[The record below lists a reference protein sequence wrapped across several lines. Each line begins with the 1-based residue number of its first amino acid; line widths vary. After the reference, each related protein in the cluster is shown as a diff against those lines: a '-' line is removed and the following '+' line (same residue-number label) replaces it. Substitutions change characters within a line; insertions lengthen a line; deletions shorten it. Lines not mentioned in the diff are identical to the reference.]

1 MKLSLRGIVFSALMA
16 AILVLFGYISIPIGF
31 SPVPITLQTLAVML
45 AGGLL
50 GPLYGFL
57 SVTMVVL
64 LTALG
69 FPLLHGT
76 GGLAVL
82 LGPTGG
88 YVMMW
93 PISALLIGLLLA
105 RINIK
110 GVTGFILAFV
120 VFELFGS
127 LLVYVSGVP
136 WLAYAYKM
144 DLPEAMIQGFYPYI
158 IGDLIKAVFAA
169 IIIAPVRMVFPPQRL
184 TGNMHSTVVKVDS

>member
-16 AILVLFGYISIPIGF
+16 AILVIFGYISIPIGF

-57 SVTMVVL
+57 SIAMVVI
-64 LTALG
+64 LTAIG
-69 FPLLHGT
+69 FPLLHGA

-93 PISALLIGLLLA
+93 PFSALIIGLLLSK
-105 RINIK
+105 IK
-110 GVTGFILAFV
+110 LNGFVGYFLAFI
-120 VFELFGS
+120 VFEVFGS
-127 LLVYVSGVP
+127 MLIYVSGVP

-144 DLPEAMIQGFYPYI
+144 SLPEAMIQGFYPYI
-158 IGDLIKAVFAA
+158 IGDLIKALFAA

-184 TGNMHSTVVKVDS
+184 TGNMNSTVVRADS

>member
-16 AILVLFGYISIPIGF
+16 AILVIFGYISIPLGF

-57 SVTMVVL
+57 SITLVVL

-76 GGLAVL
+76 GGLGVL

-88 YVMMW
+88 YVIMW
-93 PISALLIGLLLA
+93 PFAALLMGLFLSKVQI
-105 RINIK
+105 RGFK
-110 GVTGFILAFV
+110 GFLVAFIII
-120 VFELFGS
+120 ELFGS
-127 LLVYVSGVP
+127 LLVYVTGVP
-136 WLAYAYKM
+136 WLAYRFSM
-144 DLPEAMIQGFYPYI
+144 SLSDAMIQGFYPYI
-158 IGDLIKAVFAA
+158 IGDLVKAVFAT
-169 IIIAPVRMVFPPQRL
+169 IIIAPVRVVYPPSRL
-184 TGNMHSTVVKVDS
+184 TGHMHSNVVKASE

>member
-82 LGPTGG
+82 FGPTGG

-93 PISALLIGLLLA
+93 PFSALLIGLLLA

-110 GVTGFILAFV
+110 GVTGFILAFA

-127 LLVYVSGVP
+127 LLVYVSGS
-136 WLAYAYKM
+136 LG
-144 DLPEAMIQGFYPYI
+144 LPM
-158 IGDLIKAVFAA
+158 
-169 IIIAPVRMVFPPQRL
+169 L
-184 TGNMHSTVVKVDS
+184 TKWTYLRP

>member
-110 GVTGFILAFV
+110 GVTGFMLAFV

-169 IIIAPVRMVFPPQRL
+169 IIIAPVRIVFPPQRL
-184 TGNMHSTVVKVDS
+184 TGNMHSTVIKADS

>member
-93 PISALLIGLLLA
+93 PFSALLIGLLLA

-144 DLPEAMIQGFYPYI
+144 DIPEAMIQGFYPYI

-184 TGNMHSTVVKVDS
+184 TGNMHSTVLKADS

>member
-45 AGGLL
+45 SGGLL

-76 GGLAVL
+76 
-82 LGPTGG
+82 
-88 YVMMW
+88 
-93 PISALLIGLLLA
+93 
-105 RINIK
+105 
-110 GVTGFILAFV
+110 
-120 VFELFGS
+120 
-127 LLVYVSGVP
+127 
-136 WLAYAYKM
+136 
-144 DLPEAMIQGFYPYI
+144 
-158 IGDLIKAVFAA
+158 
-169 IIIAPVRMVFPPQRL
+169 
-184 TGNMHSTVVKVDS
+184 

>member
-64 LTALG
+64 LTSLG

-110 GVTGFILAFV
+110 GVTGFILAFII
-120 VFELFGS
+120 FELFGS

-184 TGNMHSTVVKVDS
+184 TGNMHSTVIKADS

>member
-57 SVTMVVL
+57 SIALVVV

-88 YVMMW
+88 YVVIW
-93 PISALLIGLLLA
+93 PLSALLIGLFLSKV
-105 RINIK
+105 RIQGFK
-110 GVTGFILAFV
+110 GFIFAFIII
-120 VFELFGS
+120 ELFGS
-127 LLVYVSGVP
+127 LLNYVSGVP

-144 DLPEAMIQGFYPYI
+144 SLPEAMIQGFYPYI
-158 IGDLIKAVFAA
+158 IGDVIKAVFAT

-184 TGNMHSTVVKVDS
+184 TGNMHSTVVKIDS

>member
-1 MKLSLRGIVFSALMA
+1 MKLSLQGIVFSALMA

-93 PISALLIGLLLA
+93 PFSALLIGLLLA

-110 GVTGFILAFV
+110 GVTGFMLAFV

-144 DLPEAMIQGFYPYI
+144 DIPEAMIQGFYPYI

-184 TGNMHSTVVKVDS
+184 TGNMHSTVLKADS

>member
-105 RINIK
+105 RFNIK
-110 GVTGFILAFV
+110 GVTGFVLAFII
-120 VFELFGS
+120 FEVFGS
-127 LLVYVSGVP
+127 LMVYVSGVP

-158 IGDLIKAVFAA
+158 IGDLIKAVFAT

-184 TGNMHSTVVKVDS
+184 TGNMHSTVVKAES

>member
-57 SVTMVVL
+57 SIALVVI

-69 FPLLHGT
+69 FPLLHGA

-88 YVMMW
+88 YVIMW
-93 PISALLIGLLLA
+93 PFAALLIGLLLA
-105 RINIK
+105 RIKLRGI
-110 GVTGFILAFV
+110 GGYVLAFV

-127 LLVYVSGVP
+127 LLIYVSGVP

-144 DLPEAMIQGFYPYI
+144 SLPEAMIQGFYPYI
-158 IGDLIKAVFAA
+158 IGDLIKAIFAA

-184 TGNMHSTVVKVDS
+184 TGNLNSTIVKAES

>member
-57 SVTMVVL
+57 SVTMVVV

-93 PISALLIGLLLA
+93 PFSALLIGLLLA

-184 TGNMHSTVVKVDS
+184 TGNMHSTVIKADS

>member
-93 PISALLIGLLLA
+93 PISALFIGLLLA

-158 IGDLIKAVFAA
+158 IGDLVKAVFAA

-184 TGNMHSTVVKVDS
+184 TGNMHSTIVKADA

>member
-105 RINIK
+105 KINIK
-110 GVTGFILAFV
+110 GVTGFILAFII
-120 VFELFGS
+120 FELFGS

-184 TGNMHSTVVKVDS
+184 TGNMHSTVVKAES

>member
-93 PISALLIGLLLA
+93 PFSALLIGLLLA

-136 WLAYAYKM
+136 WLAYAFKM

-184 TGNMHSTVVKVDS
+184 TGNMHSTVIKADS

>member
-93 PISALLIGLLLA
+93 PFSALLIGLFLA

-136 WLAYAYKM
+136 WLAYAFKM

-184 TGNMHSTVVKVDS
+184 TGNMHSTVIKANS

>member
-93 PISALLIGLLLA
+93 PISALLIGLLLS

-110 GVTGFILAFV
+110 GVTGFILAFII
-120 VFELFGS
+120 FELFGS

-158 IGDLIKAVFAA
+158 IGDLIKSAFAA

-184 TGNMHSTVVKVDS
+184 TGNMHSTVVKAES

>member
-57 SVTMVVL
+57 SVALVVVL
-64 LTALG
+64 TAIG
-69 FPLLHGT
+69 FPLLHGA

-93 PISALLIGLLLA
+93 PFSALLIGLLLS
-105 RINIK
+105 RIKLN
-110 GVTGFILAFV
+110 GFVGYFLAFI
-120 VFELFGS
+120 VFEVFGS
-127 LLVYVSGVP
+127 MLIYVLGVP

-144 DLPEAMIQGFYPYI
+144 SLPEAMIQGFYPYI
-158 IGDLIKAVFAA
+158 IGDLIKALFAA

-184 TGNMHSTVVKVDS
+184 TGNMNSTVVRADS

>member
-110 GVTGFILAFV
+110 GVTGFILAFII
-120 VFELFGS
+120 FELFGS

-158 IGDLIKAVFAA
+158 IGDLIKAVFAT

-184 TGNMHSTVVKVDS
+184 TGNMHSTVVKAES

>member
-144 DLPEAMIQGFYPYI
+144 NLPEAMIQGFYPYI

-184 TGNMHSTVVKVDS
+184 TGNMHSAVVKAES

>member
-110 GVTGFILAFV
+110 GVTGFILAFII
-120 VFELFGS
+120 FELFGS

-184 TGNMHSTVVKVDS
+184 TGNMHSTVIKADS

>member
-1 MKLSLRGIVFSALMA
+1 MKLSLQGIVFSALMA

-93 PISALLIGLLLA
+93 PFSALLIGLLLA

-110 GVTGFILAFV
+110 GVTGFMLAFV

-144 DLPEAMIQGFYPYI
+144 DIPEAMIQGFYPYI

-184 TGNMHSTVVKVDS
+184 TGNMHSTVIKADS

>member
-105 RINIK
+105 RINIR
-110 GVTGFILAFV
+110 GVTGFMLAFV

-184 TGNMHSTVVKVDS
+184 TGNIHSTVIKADS

>member
-144 DLPEAMIQGFYPYI
+144 NLPEAMIQGFYPYI

-184 TGNMHSTVVKVDS
+184 TGNMHSTVIKADS

>member
-93 PISALLIGLLLA
+93 PFSALLIGLLLA

-110 GVTGFILAFV
+110 GVTGFMLAFV

-184 TGNMHSTVVKVDS
+184 TGNMHSTVIKANS

>member
-110 GVTGFILAFV
+110 GVTGFMLAFV

-184 TGNMHSTVVKVDS
+184 TGNMHSTVIKADS

>member
-57 SVTMVVL
+57 SVTIVVL

-127 LLVYVSGVP
+127 LLLYVSGVP

-144 DLPEAMIQGFYPYI
+144 SLPEAMIQGFYPYI
-158 IGDLIKAVFAA
+158 IGDLVKAVFAA

-184 TGNMHSTVVKVDS
+184 TGNMHSTVIKADS

>member
-93 PISALLIGLLLA
+93 PFSALLIGLLLA

-110 GVTGFILAFV
+110 GVAGFLLAFV

-144 DLPEAMIQGFYPYI
+144 DIPEAMIQGFYPYI

-184 TGNMHSTVVKVDS
+184 TGNMHSTVIKADS